1 MPPAKALLT
10 KTRFQLRGTRRVL
23 LEQSRFKVL
32 FITVFALLFEGL
44 LCLVFHDAFRFLN
57 SFGGAGLMMIGRL
70 FALFFLGLGM
80 MLTVSGIVTSYSSL
94 FGSDEIPFL
103 LVRPFSMSTITVYK
117 FIQAAGFASWAFFF
131 VVLPFIS
138 AYAWHQRLSPLF
150 VLWTLLFSIPFL
162 FLFAG
167 FGTLAILLAV
177 RWLPRSPRIR
187 NTLLGIGGLLLAA
200 GLFLADPPTAALSD
214 TQFNVTSLIPGLRL
228 AAHPLSPSF
237 WIAEGITSL
246 THGDTSRGLLFFAAL
261 LSSALLTGLVIE
273 RVGARTF
280 YDAWQRS
287 SAGSARAHRRPVLLP
302 VLRHLRGLLPSDIAA
317 IITKDIRTFF
327 RDPVQWSQAVVF
339 FGLLALYFFNLRRF
353 NYNLLPDQWRS
364 AIVFLNVFAVSA
376 VLSSLGS
383 RFVYPQLSL
392 EGHSFWLLVLSPATI
407 PRIMAAKFLLAF
419 AATATV
425 SVTLI
430 AVSVNMLGTGPAINA
445 AAIAVIAAVSLSVCG
460 LSTGLGAVFI
470 DLEQRNPAAIVSSFG
485 GTLNIVLCL
494 GYMLAVILPFGVLFH
509 LREIGI
515 LDTHTF
521 RNGLAAASAWLLLL
535 TLAATLLPLLFGLR
549 SLYRRLPVKPN
560 KATCPRNNN

>member
-1 MPPAKALLT
+1 MSAAKALLT
-10 KTRFQLRGTRRVL
+10 KARFQLRGTRRVL
-23 LEQSRFKVL
+23 REQSRFKIL
-32 FITVFALLFEGL
+32 FITAFALFFEGIL
-44 LCLVFHDAFRFLN
+44 FLVFHNAFRFLD

-70 FALFFLGLGM
+70 FAFFFLGLGM
-80 MLTVSGIVTSYSSL
+80 MLTVSGIVTSYSTL

-117 FIQAAGFASWAFFF
+117 FIQASGFASWAFFF
-131 VVLPFIS
+131 IVLPFIS
-138 AYAWHQRLSPLF
+138 AYAWHQRMSPLF

-162 FLFAG
+162 FLCAG

-177 RWLPRSPRIR
+177 RWLPHSRRIR
-187 NTLLGIGGLLLAA
+187 NSLLGLAGLLLVA
-200 GLFLADPPTAALSD
+200 GLFLLDPPSSSLSD
-214 TQFNVTSLIPGLRL
+214 TQFNITSLIPGLRL

-246 THGDTSRGLLFFAAL
+246 THGTTGRGLLFFAVL
-261 LSSALLTGLVIE
+261 LSSALLIGLVIE
-273 RVGARTF
+273 RVGAWTF

-287 SAGSARAHRRPVLLP
+287 SAGSARTRRRPVLLA
-302 VLRHLRGLLPSDIAA
+302 VLRRLRDLLPSDIAA
-317 IITKDIRTFF
+317 IIAKDIRTFF

-392 EGHSFWLLVLSPATI
+392 EGHSFWMLVLSPATM
-407 PRIMAAKFLLAF
+407 PRIIAAKFLLAF
-419 AATATV
+419 TATATV
-425 SVTLI
+425 SISLI

-460 LSTGLGAVFI
+460 LSTGLGAIFI

-494 GYMLAVILPFGVLFH
+494 GYMLAVILPFGILFH
-509 LREIGI
+509 LSETGIIG
-515 LDTHTF
+515 LHAF
-521 RNGLAAASAWLLLL
+521 HNGLAAASAWLLLL
-535 TLAATLLPLLFGLR
+535 TLSATVIPLALGLR
-549 SLYRRLPVKPN
+549 ALIRTT
-560 KATCPRNNN
+560 A

>member
-10 KTRFQLRGTRRVL
+10 KARFHLRGTRRVL

-32 FITVFALLFEGL
+32 FITVFVLLFEAL
-44 LCLVFHDAFRFLN
+44 LCLVFHDAFRFLDN
-57 SFGGAGLMMIGRL
+57 FGGAGLMMIGRL

-80 MLTVSGIVTSYSSL
+80 MLTVSGIVTSYSTL

-131 VVLPFIS
+131 IVLPFIG

-150 VLWTLLFSIPFL
+150 VVWTLLFSIPFL

-187 NTLLGIGGLLLAA
+187 NGLLGLAGLLLVA
-200 GLFLADPPTAALSD
+200 GLFLADPPSSALSD

-246 THGDTSRGLLFFAAL
+246 THGGTWRGLLFFAAL

-280 YDAWQRS
+280 HDAWQRS
-287 SAGSARAHRRPVLLP
+287 SAGSARMRRRPVLLP
-302 VLRHLRGLLPSDIAA
+302 VLRRLRGLLPSDISA
-317 IITKDIRTFF
+317 IIAKDIRTFF

-392 EGHSFWLLVLSPATI
+392 EGHSFWLLVLSPATM

-430 AVSVNMLGTGPAINA
+430 AVSVNMLGTGLAINT
-445 AAIAVIAAVSLSVCG
+445 AAIAVIASVSLSVCG

-494 GYMLAVILPFGVLFH
+494 GYMLALILPFGVLFH
-509 LREIGI
+509 LREIGT
-515 LDTHTF
+515 LGAHTF
-521 RNGLAAASAWLLLL
+521 RNGLAAAAAWLLLL
-535 TLAATLLPLLFGLR
+535 TLAATVLPLILGLR
-549 SLYRRLPVKPN
+549 ALYQRIPVKPG
-560 KATCPRNNN
+560 KADGDS